1 MWHRGR
7 CGAPWAR
14 LWCLCKS
21 SRAADEARSSIGSAH
36 PKGSIHSSHG
46 RPDLC
51 SVSSYCPVSWKRSE
65 DRRNC
70 VPAPSARKFGNIAA
84 DPISMS
90 GGPASRSRG
99 APLILMLK
107 RLQHLGS
114 LRLVVRSLASCCALL
129 GGLCGARW
137 LLACSDA
144 VGKIRPS
151 RCSYGSQGIVEPYS
165 IPEQSSARKG
175 ENSTSSCWLFRSFI
189 PWNCKFVGNDSKPTS
204 LPPRINLPCC
214 RGSRISSTLRSPVPL
229 LIPCEF
235 LPLWFLTIGDASL
248 LRLIRKHVR
257 LRRNKTRGRDNR
269 WRVRDCR
276 LAKKRI
282 PRGTQAC
289 QEKNEQAE
297 VRNEA
302 SDSQTT

>member
-1 MWHRGR
+1 
-7 CGAPWAR
+7 
-14 LWCLCKS
+14 
-21 SRAADEARSSIGSAH
+21 
-36 PKGSIHSSHG
+36 
-46 RPDLC
+46 LC
-51 SVSSYCPVSWKRSE
+51 SRSFRA
-65 DRRNC
+65 DI
-70 VPAPSARKFGNIAA
+70 RKCCSGS
-84 DPISMS
+84 ISMS

-302 SDSQTT
+302 SDSQTIAMEITLIIDCRTSLNKSDLSTFRRHSTGVQRPTTTFPKSNTVFCQ

>member
-36 PKGSIHSSHG
+36 PKGSIHSIHG

-51 SVSSYCPVSWKRSE
+51 SVSSYCPVSWKRSKV
-65 DRRNC
+65 RRNC

-129 GGLCGARW
+129 GGLCCARW

-144 VGKIRPS
+144 VGKIMALATLLWLVRNCRAIQYS
-151 RCSYGSQGIVEPYS
+151 RTE
-165 IPEQSSARKG
+165 
-175 ENSTSSCWLFRSFI
+175 FRLEGRELNFLLLAI
-189 PWNCKFVGNDSKPTS
+189 
-204 LPPRINLPCC
+204 
-214 RGSRISSTLRSPVPL
+214 PL
-229 LIPCEF
+229 LHF
-235 LPLWFLTIGDASL
+235 LELS
-248 LRLIRKHVR
+248 IRRK
-257 LRRNKTRGRDNR
+257 
-269 WRVRDCR
+269 
-276 LAKKRI
+276 
-282 PRGTQAC
+282 
-289 QEKNEQAE
+289 
-297 VRNEA
+297 
-302 SDSQTT
+302 